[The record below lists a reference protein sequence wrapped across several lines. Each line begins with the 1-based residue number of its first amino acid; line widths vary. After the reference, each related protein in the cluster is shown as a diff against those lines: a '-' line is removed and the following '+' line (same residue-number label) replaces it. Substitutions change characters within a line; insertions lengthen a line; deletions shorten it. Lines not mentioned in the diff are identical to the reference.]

1 MLLDGTTELEDN
13 LPDESILDELCSEE
27 LYFANASK
35 PLSSS
40 EIPEELH
47 ETNIKII
54 TTRKG
59 T

>member
-13 LPDESILDELCSEE
+13 LPDESIFDAVCSEE
-27 LYFANASK
+27 LYCASASK
-35 PLSSS
+35 VLSSS
-40 EIPEELH
+40 EIPDELH